1 MTEKRKPYQLVS
13 LEWKSEPTII
23 NVNGTEIGNHHFTTI
38 AGPCAVETE
47 EQIHTIAGFL
57 SKSGIRFL
65 RGGAY
70 KPRTSPYSFQGLR
83 EEGLVYLRNA
93 ADKHEMNVIT
103 EVMDTSL
110 IEKVYP
116 FTDIFQVGARNMQN
130 YQLLKMLSK
139 TNKPVMLKRAWG
151 ATIEEWLLSA
161 EYLLLGGNQQVI
173 LCERGIRSFDDA
185 TRNVLDL
192 ASVSLLKSMTHLP
205 VIVDPSQATGLRELV
220 PSMTLASMACGAN
233 GVMIEVHNQ
242 PEEALSDG
250 RQSLYFDQFTQLQQ
264 DMVKMGR
271 VTNCFP
277 DFAEERSINY

>member
-23 NVNGTEIGNHHFTTI
+23 NINGTEIGNQQFTTI

-70 KPRTSPYSFQGLR
+70 KPRSSPYSFQGLR

-93 ADKHEMNVIT
+93 ADKYEMNVIT

-130 YQLLKMLSK
+130 YQLLKLLSK

-173 LCERGIRSFDDA
+173 LCERGIRSFDGS

-220 PSMTLASMACGAN
+220 PAMTLASMACGAN
-233 GVMIEVHNQ
+233 GVMVEVHNQ
-242 PEEALSDG
+242 PDEALSL
-250 RQSLYFDQFTQLQQ
+250 SL
-264 DMVKMGR
+264 
-271 VTNCFP
+271 
-277 DFAEERSINY
+277 IHI